1 MSVVVDESARGA
13 GADAG
18 PGAVSAGLTPLFV
31 SLKLALLKNG
41 LRQSSG
47 RKAAFITTG
56 VLVVLFSALQ
66 LFGLVMLRGVAA
78 APTVTLLLTLV
89 LACGWTFMPLF
100 FPSGDETLDAS
111 RLVMLP
117 LRPRPLVRALL
128 AASLVGIGPLFTV
141 CLVVGCAIAVAHGAA
156 GAAVAVLA
164 APLTV
169 LTCVALAR
177 TVATANVRLLTSRRG
192 RDLAVLSG
200 LVIAVGIQFVNFGW
214 QRLSRTGGSLDVL
227 DPVADVVRWLPP
239 ASALGAVH
247 SASEGAYGRVALQL
261 LLALALLG
269 WLLWSWERGLVKLMT
284 APDGSTLQSSSGPAR
299 KESKAGLLSRLLP
312 DGRTAATAQRVL
324 RYIWR
329 DPKTKGPW
337 VSSLAIGL
345 IVPVFNA
352 LQGTGSVYFA
362 CIATAMLG
370 MLTFN
375 QFGADTSAF
384 WMVALTVSSA
394 RDAFEEL
401 WARMLALLVI
411 TVPYT
416 VLVVVVTT
424 AVVGDWKSLPE
435 VLGMSLALLGAM
447 LAAGMVASAKFPYS
461 VPQDSTHKNVSAGQ
475 GSLAWMSLL
484 AGLVVSVVTCAPLI
498 ALTVW
503 LHLSDGATWL
513 LLPVGVVYG
522 VLVGWAGMK
531 VAAPLVARRLPEI
544 LAAVSKG

>member
-1 MSVVVDESARGA
+1 
-13 GADAG
+13 
-18 PGAVSAGLTPLFV
+18 LFV
-31 SLKLALLKNG
+31 RLKLALLKNG

-66 LFGLVMLRGVAA
+66 LFGLVMLRGVSA
-78 APTVTLLLTLV
+78 APTVTLLLMLI
-89 LACGWTFMPLF
+89 LAFGWTFMPLF

-156 GAAVAVLA
+156 GVVVAVLA

-200 LVIAVGIQFVNFGW
+200 LVIAVGIQVVNFGW
-214 QRLSRTGGSLDVL
+214 QRLSRTGGGLGVL
-227 DPVADVVRWLPP
+227 DPVAEVVQWVPP
-239 ASALGAVH
+239 ASAIGAVH
-247 SASEGAYGRVALQL
+247 SASTGAYGRAAVQL
-261 LLALALLG
+261 LLTVVLLVG
-269 WLLWSWERGLVKLMT
+269 LLWSWERGLTKLMT
-284 APDGSTLQSSSGPAR
+284 APDGSTLQAASGPTR
-299 KESKAGLLSRLLP
+299 KESSAGLLSRLLP

-329 DPKTKGPW
+329 DPKTKGAW
-337 VSSLAIGL
+337 VTSLAIGL

-352 LQGTGSVYFA
+352 LQGTGTVYLA
-362 CIATAMLG
+362 CMATGMLG

-375 QFGADTSAF
+375 QFGTDTSAF
-384 WMVALTVSSA
+384 WMVATTISTA
-394 RDAFEEL
+394 RDAYEEL
-401 WARMLALLVI
+401 RARMLALLAI

-416 VLVVVVTT
+416 VLVVFVT
-424 AVVGDWKSLPE
+424 AAFVGDWGAVPE
-435 VLGMSLALLGAM
+435 VLGMSLALLGSL
-447 LAAGMVASAKFPYS
+447 LAAGMVASARYPYS
-461 VPQDSTHKNVSAGQ
+461 VPQDSAHKNVAPGQ

-484 AGLVVSVVTCAPLI
+484 AGVVVSVVACAPLI
-498 ALTVW
+498 ALAVW
-503 LHLSDGATWL
+503 LHVSGSAVWL
-513 LLPVGVVYG
+513 LLPVGLGYG
-522 VLVGWAGMK
+522 VLVGWAGLR
-531 VAAPLVARRLPEI
+531 VAAPVVVRRLPEI